1 MTNPARARL
10 VLRCVAGKRL
20 PHHSVARKRDGL
32 GVQTEALPS
41 AWSFGLNRG
50 QRIRKMAASDAAN
63 GKCRFIG
70 YYPEIATT
78 SLGRSPGMA
87 LPL

>member
-20 PHHSVARKRDGL
+20 PDHSVARTRDGL

-41 AWSFGLNRG
+41 AWPFGLVRG
-50 QRIRKMAASDAAN
+50 QRMAKIAASDAAN
-63 GKCRFIG
+63 GKCR
-70 YYPEIATT
+70 ANT
-78 SLGRSPGMA
+78 SPSIMCRKRGLVES
-87 LPL
+87 